1 MRNSARLTTQL
12 AAAALVVGTTGLT
25 AAAPAVATSSGGIVR
40 LAGDVLPQLASY
52 TDLGPTA
59 TSRHMQLDIT
69 IARPNPAG
77 EQALYHALYTPG
89 SGSYHDFLTPAEFD
103 SEFGVSQATFDAASG
118 FATSHG
124 LTVTSAPGSRDLLV
138 LDGTVGQVEKTF
150 GVSIHNF
157 RGDGTTF
164 YANTTGPLVPAG
176 LSITGVVGLNS
187 KLGMHLFHNGPKSP
201 MPSGTPHGTAPAQDT
216 CAAGTCTGLTTP
228 QDLWSIYDQ
237 PGGAGADPNGNT
249 TVDFGQGQQMAVFGE
264 GQTDPVIANLRTFE
278 RLHKLPQVPIQ
289 VVHTDGKQVSYND
302 NSGEI
307 EWDLDTQAS
316 TGMSPDVLDEVLY
329 FGHDLS
335 DQSVLNV
342 FNTWADDPHGPLQAN
357 ASYGECEENPAGDAL
372 GSTPAAF
379 SAGQMFTL
387 ASESALAKANM
398 EGRTLFSSAGD
409 TGSSCPVVPAAT
421 LNGVTNEVV
430 PIVNYP
436 ASSPHAVDVGGTV
449 LYGADTNPTQ
459 RQLEYTWTYT
469 GGGTSFV
476 FAKPGYQDGIANIAG
491 VCDYSPGGGT
501 ENVGKP
507 CRGAPDV
514 AAQSGDILTN
524 GYGIV
529 ADGETNYPGGGTSL
543 SSPLWMGMWN
553 RVQATAPK
561 QNGRNAGL
569 GFANETLYRQ
579 FNSANGSR
587 DFFDIGGSAKSPP
600 AGNGFYISTPGWD
613 YTSGMG
619 APDVTNLAQDI
630 NGTTTPTNPKLPK
643 QPPSSGSGSTTRASA
658 CDPLFTDPSG
668 DDAYLAGSN
677 TGGNPQLDILSGN
690 MEVSADG
697 STLRT
702 FTTIDNLTKDPA
714 AATPGVPTGGT
725 ANEYYFLW
733 SYAGTTY
740 FTNAEVDTTTGTV
753 SYSDGTV
760 SGSQYST
767 VHSGDTGSFTTGPN
781 GVVEVDVPLANVG
794 SPPTGASL
802 TGPGAQTK
810 VLEGTTATGGLIE
823 AADSA
828 GPHYDY
834 TVGETCSTLG

>member
-1 MRNSARLTTQL
+1 MRTSARLTAQVAATAMVLTGGAL
-12 AAAALVVGTTGLT
+12 ATAPAST
-25 AAAPAVATSSGGIVR
+25 AASSSVR
-40 LAGDVLPQLASY
+40 LAGDVLPHLSGY
-52 TDLGPTA
+52 TDLGPTP
-59 TSRHMQLDIT
+59 SGKHVQLDVT

-77 EQALYHALYTPG
+77 EQALYRQLYTPG
-89 SGSYHDFLTPAEFD
+89 SPSYHDFPTPAEFD
-103 SEFGVSQATFDAASG
+103 DRFGVDQATFDAVRS
-118 FATSHG
+118 FATAHG
-124 LTVTSAPGSRDLLV
+124 MSLASSTGSRDLLV
-138 LDGTVGQVEKTF
+138 LDGTVAQVERTF
-150 GVSIHNF
+150 DVSL
-157 RGDGTTF
+157 RTYRKDGKAF
-164 YANTTGPLVPAG
+164 YANTVGPLVPSG

-187 KLGMHLFHNGPKSP
+187 LLGMHLFHNGPKNP
-201 MPSGTPHGTAPAQDT
+201 VPSGTTHGTTPAQDN
-216 CAAGTCTGLTTP
+216 CLAGTCTGLTTP

-237 PGGAGADPNGNT
+237 PGGAHADPNGNT

-289 VVHTDGKQVSYND
+289 VVHTDGNQVAYDD
-302 NSGEI
+302 NAGEI

-316 TGMSPDVLDEVLY
+316 TGMSPDALDEVLY

-387 ASESALAKANM
+387 ASEQALMKANM
-398 EGRTLFSSAGD
+398 EGRTLFSSSGD

-436 ASSPHAVDVGGTV
+436 ASSPHVVDVGGTV
-449 LYGADTNPTQ
+449 VYGTDTDPTQ

-476 FAKPGYQDGIANIAG
+476 FAKPDYQEGIATIAG
-491 VCDYSPGGGT
+491 VCDYSPGGGA
-501 ENVGKP
+501 ENIGKP

-514 AAQSGDILTN
+514 AAQSGDIATN

-543 SSPLWMGMWN
+543 SSPLWMGMWT
-553 RVQATAPK
+553 RIQATAPK
-561 QNGRNAGL
+561 QHGRNAGL

-579 FNSANGSR
+579 FKSAAGSR
-587 DFFDIGGSAKSPP
+587 DFFDIGGSTKSPP
-600 AGNGFYISTPGWD
+600 AGNGFYLSTPGWD

-619 APDVTNLAQDI
+619 APDVANLAQDI

-643 QPPSSGSGSTTRASA
+643 PPKSGGTTSGRASA

-677 TGGNPQLDILSGN
+677 TGGNPQLDVLSGN

-697 STLRT
+697 TTLRT
-702 FTTIDNLTKDPA
+702 FTMLQNLTTDPA
-714 AATPGVPTGGT
+714 EAVAGVPVGGS

-733 SYAGTTY
+733 TYGGTTY

-753 SYSDGTV
+753 TYSDGTV
-760 SGSQYST
+760 SGTQYST
-767 VHSGDTGSFTTGPN
+767 VHSDDTGTLTTGPS
-781 GVVEVDVPLANVG
+781 GTVEVDVPLANVG
-794 SPPTGASL
+794 NPPSGATL

-810 VLEGTTATGGLIE
+810 VLEGTTVTGGLIE
-823 AADSA
+823 AADSG

-834 TVGETCSTLG
+834 TVGQACSSLG